1 MYEKKSR
8 QLFDDLLEKFSLISH
23 TVKKKKFELCVTCY
37 VNGPV

>member
-23 TVKKKKFELCVTCY
+23 TVKKKVLSCV
-37 VNGPV
+37 